1 MSLAALKRD
10 SARNEAN
17 AEADRL
23 KRDHLFR
30 QKIASQQFIKH
41 NAALYRAWIVKGR
54 RGDDAFRSSEF
65 EAMGL
70 DARTLAVRITQI
82 LFPTLEESAVMET
95 ARHFR
100 VEASEAVA
108 SFWVD
113 GRPLDIDSAARVIAG
128 AADRANIVFD
138 GETMRWRDISE
149 AGSVTLSAAAASAL
163 LFRSVS
169 IYDFR
174 LGRSETLSRLSRIL
188 VEATSENVRAIL
200 PADASN
206 EDRRSVFQTCMR
218 ENAILLST
226 IYEQIARRTVDAI
239 TGRPEADRRVWLVRE
254 QPLDAIERSFL
265 DSASSFGQAA
275 ALVAQMALQAL
286 KAPGPEAPAPGK

>member
-10 SARNEAN
+10 AVRNEAQL
-17 AEADRL
+17 EADRQ
-23 KRDHLFR
+23 KRDHQFR

-41 NAALYRAWIVKGR
+41 NAALYRAWIAKGR
-54 RGDDAFRSSEF
+54 RGDEAFRSGEF

-70 DARTLAVRITQI
+70 EARTLAVRITQI
-82 LFPTLEESAVMET
+82 LFPTLDESAVMET

-100 VEASEAVA
+100 VEAAEAVA
-108 SFWVD
+108 AFWTD
-113 GRPLDIDSAARVIAG
+113 DRPLDIDSAARVIAG
-128 AADRANIVFD
+128 AADRANVAFD
-138 GETMRWRDISE
+138 SETMRWRDISE

-163 LFRSVS
+163 LLRSVS

-174 LGRSETLSRLSRIL
+174 LGRSETLSRLSRLL

-218 ENAILLST
+218 ENALLLST
-226 IYEQIARRTVDAI
+226 VYEQIARKTVDAI
-239 TGRPEADRRVWLVRE
+239 AGRPEA
-254 QPLDAIERSFL
+254 
-265 DSASSFGQAA
+265 
-275 ALVAQMALQAL
+275 
-286 KAPGPEAPAPGK
+286 